1 MDEPTPAMP
10 PAAEPPK
17 PLLARVFGATRY
29 IMALAVLGIFVGSV
43 ALLLSGAF
51 DIFAAVWHQLTDAA
65 GGASVAGANR
75 GDLRLH
81 MIEAVDTILVA
92 TVLFVIAAGLY
103 QLFVHPA
110 LNLPPWMQ
118 TDSVDDL
125 ELRLAGMVVTI
136 LSVIFLTA
144 ALEWEGE
151 GGLLGFGL
159 AVASVIAAVALFLY
173 QESRHHRGRGE

>member
-51 DIFAAVWHQLTDAA
+51 DIFAAVWHQLTDT
-65 GGASVAGANR
+65 GASR

-159 AVASVIAAVALFLY
+159 AIASVIAAVALFLY